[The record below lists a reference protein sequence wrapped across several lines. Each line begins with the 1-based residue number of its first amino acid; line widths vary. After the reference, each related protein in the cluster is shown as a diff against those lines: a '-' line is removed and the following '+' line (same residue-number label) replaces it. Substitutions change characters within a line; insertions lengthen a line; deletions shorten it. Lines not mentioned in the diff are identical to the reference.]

1 LAYLNRRKFLLAAGI
16 VSASALA
23 FGEEGLV
30 REPSHVVLVR
40 VEMPLARLPKAFDGF
55 TIAQLSDFHYN
66 EAFSVTP
73 IQKAIRIVNGLNPD
87 VVVLTGDFVTTS
99 VFSTHQEP
107 EAAKAAEPCARLLR
121 DLRSR
126 LGSFAVMGNHDV
138 AADPRFITEALET
151 QGISVLRNRPQVIER
166 EKTRLWL
173 CGLDSVDRQ
182 PSPDQALRGVPSNE
196 CVVLCIHEP
205 DFADKA
211 SRYPVDLQ
219 LSGHSH
225 GGQIWIPGIGAPWLP
240 AHARKY
246 PRGRYRVG
254 RLSLYTNIGLG
265 TIRIPMRVNCV
276 PEVTLITLRRPSAS

>member
-1 LAYLNRRKFLLAAGI
+1 LAYLNRRKFLLAAGM

-40 VEMPLARLPKAFDGF
+40 VEVPLARLPKAFDGF
-55 TIAQLSDFHYN
+55 TIAHLSDFHYD
-66 EAFSVTP
+66 AFSITP
-73 IQKAIRIVNGLNPD
+73 IEKAVRIVNGLNPD
-87 VVVLTGDFVTTS
+87 LVVLTGDFVTTS
-99 VFSTHQEP
+99 VFSTKPEP

-126 LGSFAVMGNHDV
+126 LGSFAVLGNHDV
-138 AADPRFITEALET
+138 AANPHFIREALQA
-151 QGISVLRNRPQVIER
+151 QGISVLRNRSQVMER
-166 EKTRLWL
+166 EQSRLWL
-173 CGLDSVDRQ
+173 CGLDSIDTH
-182 PSPDQALRGVPSNE
+182 PPLEKSLRGVPSNE

-205 DFADKA
+205 DFADRA

-225 GGQIWIPGIGAPWLP
+225 GGQIWIPGIGAFWLP
-240 AHARKY
+240 AYARKY
-246 PRGRYRVG
+246 PRGQYRVG
-254 RLSLYTNIGLG
+254 GLSLYTNIGLG

-276 PEVTLITLRRPSAS
+276 PEVTLITLRAPIAS